1 MLIAQSGHIVFIL
14 ERKATDVEKGRQEI
28 QVGSVL
34 NWEITEEAS
43 ERHAN
48 WPMDAFHEELG
59 TVVKYRLLLR
69 VGGGLW
75 VVTVSV
81 SACAYVFLHI
91 CLPETSG

>member
-1 MLIAQSGHIVFIL
+1 
-14 ERKATDVEKGRQEI
+14 
-28 QVGSVL
+28 
-34 NWEITEEAS
+34 
-43 ERHAN
+43 
-48 WPMDAFHEELG
+48 MDAFHEELG

-75 VVTVSV
+75 VVSV

>member
-1 MLIAQSGHIVFIL
+1 
-14 ERKATDVEKGRQEI
+14 
-28 QVGSVL
+28 
-34 NWEITEEAS
+34 
-43 ERHAN
+43 
-48 WPMDAFHEELG
+48 MDAFHEELG

-91 CLPETSG
+91 CLPKTSG